1 MEFSTHPERRRAVAV
16 LSFFVVAVLP
26 LAAQPRL
33 VDERTAVELALLADA
48 AAAVQRL
55 DLAAKERRAE
65 TRSNIF
71 LPSLSASAVGRE
83 RLPNIAA
90 GAPRVETGIVQVGSS
105 LTLSAEALQKGRTA
119 ELDVA
124 VSRALTRA
132 AVEKTEKETRKAFY
146 RLILLREQ
154 AETAAAAAEVSRGS
168 MERAA
173 EEYRNGLASERT
185 RRQAEVDYATSR
197 LALARRRADYDAA
210 RAEFSRRIALPDG
223 SWTLEGAL
231 DIEPVDEARLRFES
245 GFIVR
250 RADVA
255 KAVADIAVQESRIE
269 EARRARTVP
278 TLTLSALVDL
288 TKTGAA
294 DPVSAGQFS
303 LTLSSPNLSAF
314 LPFSADSVSL
324 ESSRLTLE
332 KLRLQAE
339 ESSRSAV
346 LEVESLIR
354 SLSVSASA
362 IASLSSA
369 VELAEEVVVLTRE
382 AYDAGAVSF
391 QDLRTSEREA
401 DSSRA
406 SLLSERYAYLAALI
420 DLEYAV
426 GKPLRSAKES
436 S

>member
-1 MEFSTHPERRRAVAV
+1 
-16 LSFFVVAVLP
+16 
-26 LAAQPRL
+26 
-33 VDERTAVELALLADA
+33 
-48 AAAVQRL
+48 
-55 DLAAKERRAE
+55 
-65 TRSNIF
+65 
-71 LPSLSASAVGRE
+71 
-83 RLPNIAA
+83 
-90 GAPRVETGIVQVGSS
+90 
-105 LTLSAEALQKGRTA
+105 
-119 ELDVA
+119 
-124 VSRALTRA
+124 
-132 AVEKTEKETRKAFY
+132 
-146 RLILLREQ
+146 
-154 AETAAAAAEVSRGS
+154 
-168 MERAA
+168 
-173 EEYRNGLASERT
+173 
-185 RRQAEVDYATSR
+185 
-197 LALARRRADYDAA
+197 
-210 RAEFSRRIALPDG
+210 
-223 SWTLEGAL
+223 
-231 DIEPVDEARLRFES
+231 
-245 GFIVR
+245 
-250 RADVA
+250 VA

-303 LTLSSPNLSAF
+303 LTLRSPNLSAF